1 MSRISAV
8 RSQKL
13 ARQGSPHRGDVHNSI
28 RVPRAKVFHDNIGL
42 QGRWGKPLVVDCV
55 GKIIECVLVCVCAFR
70 YVSIT
75 CSFLRSSC
83 VIHVVSRTPCRWPR
97 KRTLMLGDLAS
108 SVRLFC
114 CATLKARRLDQEK
127 KSFRNRDSRRNP
139 LI

>member
-55 GKIIECVLVCVCAFR
+55 GKIIECVLVCVCVLFGM
-70 YVSIT
+70 YQ
-75 CSFLRSSC
+75 LR
-83 VIHVVSRTPCRWPR
+83 VLFYGLPV
-97 KRTLMLGDLAS
+97 LFML
-108 SVRLFC
+108 
-114 CATLKARRLDQEK
+114 
-127 KSFRNRDSRRNP
+127 
-139 LI
+139 